1 MSASTRPLDE
11 QDASSAF
18 AALGNPKRL
27 ALYRTLVR
35 AGDAGLN
42 VGDLQR
48 LLGVPASTLA
58 HHLSALVQ
66 SGLVLQERQGRET
79 VSRVDFTRMRG
90 LADYLIEECCTGVR
104 IEHDEDAA

>member
-1 MSASTRPLDE
+1 MTARSHPLAE
-11 QDASSAF
+11 QDAASAF
-18 AALGNPKRL
+18 AALGNAKRL
-27 ALYRTLVR
+27 SIYRTLVR

-42 VGDLQR
+42 VGELQR
-48 LLGVPASTLA
+48 LLRVPASTLA

-79 VSRVDFTRMRG
+79 VSRIDFTRMRA
-90 LADYLIEECCTGVR
+90 LADFLVEECCTGVR